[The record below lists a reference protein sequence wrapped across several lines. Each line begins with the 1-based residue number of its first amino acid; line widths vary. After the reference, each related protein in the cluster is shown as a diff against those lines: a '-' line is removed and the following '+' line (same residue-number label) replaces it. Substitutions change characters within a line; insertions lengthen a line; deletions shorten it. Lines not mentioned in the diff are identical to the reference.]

1 MDSDPVASSAPSR
14 QLSLARSLL
23 KLAAILAALWPLAA
37 AYGWW
42 RAEWN
47 GVAASVAAL
56 GVCGLAAGVS
66 LAVAVGSQMAKQPI
80 SGVLGGMAVRMAVPL
95 LALFAVPKFGPEW
108 TSSGFAVMLLGYYL
122 AALAVETWILVRL
135 VPADA
140 ASVAKAT

>member
-1 MDSDPVASSAPSR
+1 VDSDPVPSSVPSR
-14 QLSLARSLL
+14 QLSLARPLL
-23 KLAAILAALWPLAA
+23 KLAAILAALWPIAA

-47 GVAASVAAL
+47 GVAASVATL

-80 SGVLGGMAVRMAVPL
+80 SGVLGGMAVRMVVPL
-95 LALFAVPKFGPEW
+95 LALVAAAKLGPAW
-108 TSSGFAVMLLGYYL
+108 TSAGFGELLLGYYL